1 MTADAVVVI
10 DSVAD
15 PADTLG
21 LVEDWLHRADA
32 ETDEQAEALAA
43 GIRAAA
49 ALAVVLDAAFSAALT
64 LYAPGGRLQLA
75 PLAVVSFDLATAV
88 RTVRQAAVVAAGV
101 PHPPPTLG
109 ASLDLLAACAAAA
122 GSADATRLAE
132 IATPDPEPAEG
143 EGKGSATIALDRKQ
157 YRCYRRFASAVLTN
171 PLDRIIALSPDT
183 ASACSAIDLAG
194 LFGVGLD
201 L

>member
-1 MTADAVVVI
+1 MTGEAVVVI

-15 PADTLG
+15 PTDTLG
-21 LVEDWLHRADA
+21 LVEDWLNGVDA
-32 ETDEQAEALAA
+32 ETDEQAETLQA

-49 ALAVVLDAAFSAALT
+49 ALAVVLDAAFSAAPT

-75 PLAVVSFDLATAV
+75 PLAVVSFDLAAAV
-88 RTVRQAAVVAAGV
+88 HTVRQAAAVAAGV

-132 IATPDPEPAEG
+132 IATPDPDPAGEG
-143 EGKGSATIALDRKQ
+143 EGSATVAFDRRQ

-171 PLDRIIALSPDT
+171 PLDRLIALSPDT
-183 ASACSAIDLAG
+183 PSACSAIDLAE
-194 LFGVGLD
+194 LFGGGID